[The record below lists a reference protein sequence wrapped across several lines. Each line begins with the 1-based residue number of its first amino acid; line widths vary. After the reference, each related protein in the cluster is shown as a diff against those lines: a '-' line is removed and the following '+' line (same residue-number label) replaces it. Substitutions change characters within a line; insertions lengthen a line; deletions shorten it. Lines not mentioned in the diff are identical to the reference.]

1 MLHLF
6 HPLHSWHF
14 TRTAGRSSFV
24 YDICKFIQ
32 PWLKLN
38 LLQTFKSAIAKI
50 PVKIP
55 ANTDVCRPF
64 IPLFFILN
72 VAKVHTVNWIWT
84 SIFNLHLIFFHY
96 LRVCCYYFLSLA
108 PYSLVYIC
116 AVLSDRFLC
125 RYCYFFSLENYFHS
139 GPYLLKHSSQS
150 KVCFLL
156 KAFFSFQLQSVCI
169 GTMNPSNDSSLPFF
183 SLFWSHVS
191 L

>member
-6 HPLHSWHF
+6 HPLHNWHF
-14 TRTAGRSSFV
+14 TRTTGRSSFV
-24 YDICKFIQ
+24 YDIRKFIQ

-38 LLQTFKSAIAKI
+38 LLQTFKSGIAKI

-55 ANTDVCRPF
+55 ANMDVCRPF
-64 IPLFFILN
+64 IHKVFIRMDFKRHPWLELFN

-116 AVLSDRFLC
+116 AVLSDGFLC

-150 KVCFLL
+150 KVCFL
-156 KAFFSFQLQSVCI
+156 
-169 GTMNPSNDSSLPFF
+169 
-183 SLFWSHVS
+183 
-191 L
+191 